1 MAQHRFYFAKG
12 KKKENQIA
20 VGIRV
25 YSLGRKELFNRP
37 HSPVGHREALNS
49 HRLQES
55 LEERDVEFYPTFLRL
70 FTRRDIS
77 QILQFS
83 EMVKY

>member
-55 LEERDVEFYPTFLRL
+55 AGGAGC
-70 FTRRDIS
+70 
-77 QILQFS
+77 
-83 EMVKY
+83 